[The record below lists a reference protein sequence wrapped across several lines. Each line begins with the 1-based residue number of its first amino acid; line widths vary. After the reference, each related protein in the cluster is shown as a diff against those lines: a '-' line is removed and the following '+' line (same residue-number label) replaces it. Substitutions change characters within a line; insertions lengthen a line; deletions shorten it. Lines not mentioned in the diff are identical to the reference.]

1 MGPRARYLV
10 AELTTGLRRNTLMI
24 VATIV
29 TVTVSLALLGA
40 ALLVQR
46 QVDLARDLFYAQV
59 EVSIFLQDGIAP
71 STRDSLHEDL
81 LGSPVVQEV
90 LYESKE
96 DTFAHFQEIFA
107 DDPVMQDSVTP
118 DDLPAS
124 FRVQLTDPEQYAV
137 VASQFSGYPGVD
149 EVVDQR
155 DVLERFFSVMEA
167 LRNGA
172 LVVAL
177 LQLGAAVALIFN
189 TIRITAF
196 ARREQTGIMKLV
208 GATNWY
214 IRLPFVLEGV
224 VAGVLGA
231 TLASLL
237 LYLGLQTL
245 VDGLRQQIFFVPFV
259 GTGDFWSVVP
269 ILMLVG
275 AGIAAMASFV
285 SLRRFL
291 AV

>member
-1 MGPRARYLV
+1 MGPRASYLAGEV
-10 AELTTGLRRNTLMI
+10 GTGLRRNTLMI

-29 TVTVSLALLGA
+29 TVTVSLSLLGA
-40 ALLVQR
+40 ALLVQK
-46 QVDLARDLFYAQV
+46 QVNLARDLFFAQV
-59 EVSIFLQDGIAP
+59 EVSVFLQDGISESARM
-71 STRDSLHEDL
+71 SLQNDLHDSA
-81 LGSPVVQEV
+81 VVEEV

-96 DTFAHFQEIFA
+96 DAYEHFQRIFA

-118 DDLPAS
+118 DIMPAS
-124 FRVQLTDPEQYAV
+124 FRVKLADPEQYDV
-137 VASQFSGYPGVD
+137 IASQFAGYPGVH

-155 DVLERFFSVMEA
+155 EVLEKFFSVMEA

-189 TIRITAF
+189 TIRMTAF

-231 TLASLL
+231 TLASVL
-237 LYLGLQTL
+237 LYLGLRTL
-245 VDGLRQQIFFVPFV
+245 VEGLRQQIFFVPFV

-269 ILMLVG
+269 ILLVVG
-275 AGIAAMASFV
+275 AGIAAIASFV